1 METKL
6 TTYPTNTSRLRSAS
20 LLLFILLMA
29 IFLSHAQLRMMMMMM
44 MKDQL
49 GTLKQS
55 NLK

>member
-6 TTYPTNTSRLRSAS
+6 RTYPTNTSRLQSAS

-44 MKDQL
+44 KDQL